1 MVISTS
7 LLLQQIVWRKIFI
20 RSVAF
25 WQKAVASFCFHANCT
40 GDIHGCW
47 KGNAR
52 YCASN
57 RCIPFVFKDKCIPE
71 EYSIDPLVVLNYD
84 LATEWNICIWRIQFW
99 HFVNYHAHFFPF
111 EFWKKVFFHFFTF
124 RNRYLANMTLISYS
138 FHRYTRE
145 KLLKRVATNNRYWS
159 IVFCDDQCVTNIH
172 INRGS
177 WIVVVSDVSINKQRC
192 YSDDG
197 MTYIRLDKLPR
208 FFLVFPSTKKYLFLR
223 TKGMSENSVADII
236 ASAVIAVAGG
246 ALSAY
251 LAKKMID
258 ALDVSKKVVLLPILN
273 E

>member
-99 HFVNYHAHFFPF
+99 HFVNYHAHFFPLSF
-111 EFWKKVFFHFFTF
+111 ERK
-124 RNRYLANMTLISYS
+124 YS
-138 FHRYTRE
+138 FIFSHFGIDT
-145 KLLKRVATNNRYWS
+145 LLTWLRWYLTPFTDTPVRNCWKESLPTIDIGVLFSAM
-159 IVFCDDQCVTNIH
+159 
-172 INRGS
+172 IN
-177 WIVVVSDVSINKQRC
+177 
-192 YSDDG
+192 
-197 MTYIRLDKLPR
+197 
-208 FFLVFPSTKKYLFLR
+208 
-223 TKGMSENSVADII
+223 A
-236 ASAVIAVAGG
+236 
-246 ALSAY
+246 
-251 LAKKMID
+251 
-258 ALDVSKKVVLLPILN
+258 
-273 E
+273 